1 MNEQNVKEV
10 NETAAQAAAPE
21 QNAAQP
27 AAAERPARRS
37 YNNDRRQGDR
47 PQGGDRDRK
56 GGRNHR
62 RDREQKEDDGLIKK
76 LVAINRVTKVV
87 KGGRTM
93 RFTALVV
100 VGDGNGKVGVG
111 TGKAA
116 EVPQAIEKATQ
127 RAKADMTEIAL
138 KGTTIP
144 HGAVGK
150 FGRGHVL
157 LLPAQ
162 VGTGVIAGGAVRN
175 VLEAAGVKDIRTKS
189 YGSSTPVN
197 CVRATLAGLKQLR
210 TAEQIA
216 AIRGKT
222 VEQL

>member
-1 MNEQNVKEV
+1 MNEQNVKET
-10 NETAAQAAAPE
+10 NETVAQVENAPE
-21 QNAAQP
+21 QAAVHT
-27 AAAERPARRS
+27 ERPARRS
-37 YNNDRRQGDR
+37 FNDNNRDNRRSDR
-47 PQGGDRDRK
+47 PHGDRK
-56 GGRNHR
+56 GGGRR

-111 TGKAA
+111 TGKAS

-127 RAKADMTEIAL
+127 RAKASMTEIAM

-144 HGAVGK
+144 HEAIGR

-162 VGTGVIAGGAVRN
+162 MGTGVIAGGPVRN
-175 VLEAAGVKDIRTKS
+175 VLEAAGIKDIRTKS
-189 YGSSTPVN
+189 YGSNTPVN
-197 CVRATLAGLKQLR
+197 CARAALEGLRQLR

-216 AIRGKT
+216 ALRGKP